1 MELQFTANTIAQ
13 RKPTLVDLSE
23 LEYIASL
30 GLRMLITAAK
40 ALLRHGLKLV
50 LLGPQLH
57 VEEVFRST
65 GFDQLMPVESTEEQ
79 ALTHF
84 QS

>member
-50 LLGPQLH
+50 PKNRPSCISNPEIAPHRLSCLKN
-57 VEEVFRST
+57 FN
-65 GFDQLMPVESTEEQ
+65 
-79 ALTHF
+79 
-84 QS
+84 